1 MSVSKK
7 EFLSML
13 GTGNAETT
21 VSKPG
26 KADWDEIFKELK
38 QVRAPLD
45 IATIQKYYVKDVVT
59 RYRTKCKLEEWWLAK
74 KCLRLVGKNRK
85 YVYYFRIPKG
95 YKWPEESPS
104 EV

>member
-1 MSVSKK
+1 MSMDKR
-7 EFLSML
+7 EFLSIL
-13 GTGNAETT
+13 ESGKGETT

-26 KADWDEIFKELK
+26 KANWDTIFKELK

-59 RYRTKCKLEEWWLAK
+59 RYRTKCKLEEWWRAK
-74 KCLRLVGKNRK
+74 KCLRLTKGRK

-95 YKWPEESPS
+95 YIWPEESLP
-104 EV
+104 EA